1 MLYNFIKDKLKDL
14 IKENKIDIFKKILFY
29 KNYVIKYKYH
39 YRNIHLRFIH
49 YIYIFID
56 CLLFLV
62 VCISRRIIFNIN
74 VLILIKID
82 ILLYL
87 MLELRSLWNLLIV
100 DLKNILVNCYVCK
113 ESIDILLIF
122 KLKKIT
128 RFIKYNIFVGC

>member
-14 IKENKIDIFKKILFY
+14 IKENKIGIFKKILFY

-39 YRNIHLRFIH
+39 YRNIHRKFIH

-56 CLLFLV
+56 YLLFLV
-62 VCISRRIIFNIN
+62 VCISRPIIFNIN

-113 ESIDILLIF
+113 ELIDIL
-122 KLKKIT
+122 
-128 RFIKYNIFVGC
+128 